1 MIVDRDVWLPTE
13 KLSNMGVE
21 VFQFHVDDVPSANIA
36 PFFRSPPLMPTYFT
50 SRPSLNLIINNN
62 LQIFPQHFRPVADI
76 VQRSQQCGGLLV
88 LFLMSNLKFLLGVI
102 TGS

>member
-1 MIVDRDVWLPTE
+1 MIVDRDVWLPNE

-36 PFFRSPPLMPTYFT
+36 PFFRFPPPDADLFYLTAELKPYYKQLLT
-50 SRPSLNLIINNN
+50 R
-62 LQIFPQHFRPVADI
+62 HFRPVADI
-76 VQRSQQCGGLLV
+76 VQRSQQGGGLLV